1 MYKLQELGDDRF
13 KIQELQKNGRWFTYN
28 FAYIKGL
35 EELISYVKHWL
46 EHYPNN
52 KYRIIDRYS
61 NKVVYE

>member
-35 EELISYVKHWL
+35 DELISYIKHWL
-46 EHYPNN
+46 KHYPDN
-52 KYRIIDRYS
+52 KYRIIDTET
-61 NKVVYE
+61 NTIV